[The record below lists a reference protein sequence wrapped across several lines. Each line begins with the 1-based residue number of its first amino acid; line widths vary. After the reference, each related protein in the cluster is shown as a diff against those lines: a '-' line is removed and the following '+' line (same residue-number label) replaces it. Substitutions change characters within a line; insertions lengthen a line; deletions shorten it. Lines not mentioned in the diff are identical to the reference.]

1 VELGHGEPL
10 LKLNGVA
17 AHDWSGICVLLW
29 GLARGSRSELG
40 NQVKRSRCFVAA
52 HGMPG

>member
-17 AHDWSGICVLLW
+17 AHDRSGICVPL
-29 GLARGSRSELG
+29 
-40 NQVKRSRCFVAA
+40 
-52 HGMPG
+52 